1 MTRSK
6 HTSTPAVELL
16 EARALFAATPLG
28 VAEVPFLGGTQL
40 QLQGTP
46 AGDAIDVRRTSAGL
60 VVTTGDGWS
69 QTFAA
74 TFNSLRIDGGAG
86 NDRITLDASVTL
98 DAILYG
104 GAGNDALAGGAGDDR
119 LSGGLGANTLAGG
132 AGDDV
137 LVTIG
142 GGVTDRSTGGAG
154 HDSFWTDL
162 GSKEG
167 VTDLSAAEQA
177 GGTFHR
183 VNSFLAGSNKSAT
196 TPTKR
201 VQSSA
206 SSSLLTSPWAVAK
219 QAAKAKAKAAK
230 AAPVSAKDLLGQK
243 LVDPGLSANGIQY
256 QSFADRPLFAAGG
269 PSPDDVTQ
277 GNVGDCYFLAVL
289 GSVAEVNSNE
299 IRQSVVDLGDG
310 TYCVQFSRGTNN
322 VFVRVDNDL
331 PVWSGTTTLAY
342 AALGREGS
350 LWVAVMEKAYAF
362 FRRGAGT
369 YGSLES
375 GWMSEGYSA
384 LGFGSNS
391 TYTASGAS
399 ALLNLINADL
409 KAGKSVTF
417 AVGDPASGSNLVGYH
432 AYGVDGVVTNS
443 SGVPTHLRLRNPWGV
458 DGPTVTDNANDGV
471 VTITAQQAFAS
482 FLGFASASV

>member
-1 MTRSK
+1 MTRSNQ
-6 HTSTPAVELL
+6 HATPAVEPL
-16 EARALFAATPLG
+16 EARALFAGTPLA
-28 VAEVPFLGGTQL
+28 VAEVPFLDGTQL
-40 QLQGTP
+40 QVRGTP
-46 AGDAIDVRRTSAGL
+46 AGDTIDVKQAPAGL
-60 VVTTGDGWS
+60 VVSTGDGWS
-69 QTFAA
+69 ETFAGE
-74 TFNSLRIDGGAG
+74 FNSLRIDGGTG
-86 NDRITLDASVTL
+86 NDRITLDPSVTL

-104 GAGNDALAGGAGDDR
+104 GAGNDTLTGGAGDDR
-119 LSGGLGANTLAGG
+119 LYGGLGANTLAGG

-137 LVTIG
+137 LVSIG
-142 GGVTDRSTGGAG
+142 GAVNDRSTGGAG

-162 GSKEG
+162 GTKEA
-167 VTDLSAAEQA
+167 VTDLSAAEKA
-177 GGTFHR
+177 DGAHHR

-201 VQSSA
+201 VQAKAA
-206 SSSLLTSPWAVAK
+206 SSSWAVAQ

-243 LVDPGLSANGIQY
+243 LFDPALSSKGMQY
-256 QSFADRPLFAAGG
+256 ASFADRPLFAQDG
-269 PSPDDVTQ
+269 PSPEDIAQ
-277 GNVGDCYFLAVL
+277 GNIGDCYFLAVL
-289 GSVAEVNSNE
+289 SSVAEINPAE

-310 TYCVQFSRGTNN
+310 TYGVQFSKGTST

-350 LWVAVMEKAYAF
+350 MWVAVMEKAYAF

-384 LGFGSNS
+384 LGLASNS
-391 TYTASGAS
+391 TYHASGAT

-432 AYGVDGVVTNS
+432 AYAVDGVVTGSN
-443 SGVPTHLRLRNPWGV
+443 GVPTHLRLRNPWGT
-458 DGPTVTDNANDGV
+458 DGVTVTDDANDGI
-471 VTITAQQAFAS
+471 VTITAQQAYS
-482 FLGFASASV
+482 SLLGYASASV